1 MRGNL
6 FWKILRHG
14 RCSAIKVTAIL
25 CIAFLQF
32 VISAS
37 VFCNLLRHWT
47 TGLCSWHFMTVL
59 LPETIATKRQLL
71 LKVYRHQKTMAT
83 KKHWLSK
90 EYQYETTNHI
100 QRQSLAN
107 DHCYLLKI
115 ERAQLDSFWPDLCI
129 NCLNMYIIVMII
141 EIFRE
146 KHLNSQTL
154 HMLLRFPFLL
164 FIIFHKLEGGYKSN
178 FNLL

>member
-1 MRGNL
+1 
-6 FWKILRHG
+6 
-14 RCSAIKVTAIL
+14 
-25 CIAFLQF
+25 
-32 VISAS
+32 
-37 VFCNLLRHWT
+37 
-47 TGLCSWHFMTVL
+47 MTVL

-115 ERAQLDSFWPDLCI
+115 ERAQLDSF
-129 NCLNMYIIVMII
+129 
-141 EIFRE
+141 
-146 KHLNSQTL
+146 
-154 HMLLRFPFLL
+154 
-164 FIIFHKLEGGYKSN
+164 
-178 FNLL
+178 